1 MYAATQNVHEKG
13 HGSPKVTDSASGH
26 AGAAC
31 PSAAGSY
38 SPRNRPAS
46 STVAFFFMSSRTL
59 LTVAILATLHGTT
72 GCKGVRK
79 FFLGDPEQVK
89 PTRAEVP
96 AAPETAEP
104 VGIPPSPYASQAPP
118 EPAPTAIRMPDGTLA
133 SDEYARAVDLRAH
146 GQLWMAHTTLAPK
159 ALSDKGT
166 DAEKRL
172 LGDIC
177 KEQGD
182 TVCLAQVEGSLGKG
196 HVDTDLERAE
206 ALAKKSPQKARLL
219 LESKLKDG
227 SASEAELKLLQ
238 TLCAKQRD
246 TKCVRK
252 VAVALAKMAQ

>member
-1 MYAATQNVHEKG
+1 MRLSPLVLSLLLLLGAL
-13 HGSPKVTDSASGH
+13 GS
-26 AGAAC
+26 AGC
-31 PSAAGSY
+31 NS
-38 SPRNRPAS
+38 
-46 STVAFFFMSSRTL
+46 
-59 LTVAILATLHGTT
+59 
-72 GCKGVRK
+72 VRK
-79 FFLGDPEQVK
+79 FFLGDPERVK
-89 PTRAEVP
+89 PSRDDTPLV
-96 AAPETAEP
+96 AEP
-104 VGIPPSPYASQAPP
+104 AGPSTIPPSPYASSMQP
-118 EPAPTAIRMPDGTLA
+118 EPAPVQIRLPDGTLA
-133 SDEYARAVDLRAH
+133 SDEYSRAVDLRAH

-172 LGDIC
+172 LGEIC

-182 TVCLAQVEGSLGKG
+182 SVCLAQVEGSLGKG

-238 TLCAKQRD
+238 SICTKQRD
-246 TKCVRK
+246 AKCVRK